1 MAPAEVLAAVA
12 RLRADRS
19 RHDELL
25 THAEL
30 AALLDAAELGA
41 RLLEI
46 DSWHGISPPL
56 KDAIGW
62 ADEDMERARE
72 ERGNG

>member
-1 MAPAEVLAAVA
+1 MKSDHPIDEACAM
-12 RLRADRS
+12 LRARAK
-19 RHDELL
+19 REV
-25 THAEL
+25 
-30 AALLDAAELGA
+30 DAAELGA